1 MGSLNVWT
9 RSITAGSIT
18 IDASEQV
25 LRVSILCRAGT
36 TTVQGSAVYQ
46 DMASAQIS
54 LSAGQGLT
62 IDAPSTNV
70 PLDGITIAALGV
82 GDTVDILLSYQ

>member
-9 RSITAGSIT
+9 RSITAGSIS
-18 IDASEQV
+18 IVASEQV
-25 LRVSILCRAGT
+25 LRVSILCRAGS

-46 DMASAQIS
+46 GLASAQIA
-54 LSAGQGLT
+54 LSSGQGLT

-70 PLDGITIAALGV
+70 PLDGITIEAAGA